1 MGRGRIVNALSF
13 FVFLKNVFLNRHSC
27 YYRIDNLNLRFAF
40 LKLVISA
47 TIAVTILPNHLW
59 IGRCRGQ
66 QFVVGSYNKK
76 GRNLFCDRF
85 VRLLQNCA
93 HKRPIFTLFFFDSL
107 LLLYQDIILIR
118 YEMKLKV
125 LVSTIV
131 SIMIWPASIAA
142 QGELIPMIEIPA
154 GNFYMGTLGEDENYD
169 EAPMHK
175 VYISKPFKMGLTEV
189 TNAQYELFCPEHK
202 SLRGKNG
209 FSSEDDEAVVF
220 VTYQDAVAFCDWLTR
235 KEGKTYRLPTE
246 AEWEYACKAGRYWN
260 FYMDDK
266 LPAAWQKNQVI
277 AATPKPLSLKVAQTP
292 PNEWGL
298 YDMCGN
304 VEEWCLDWYGPYID
318 KEQTDPVGYS
328 DGIARV
334 TRGGSHNTPV
344 KYLRSANRMAMLP
357 EDKHTMTGF
366 RVVQAEYPQTAPLS
380 QPKDEYVV
388 SQIKWDWDSQCVTEP
403 VFVAPLVYVH
413 EPDVHSGTPFFKHNH
428 QPALTWCDNGDL
440 LAVWFSTNEEKGREM
455 VVLSSRLRAGSCEW
469 EKPRMFY
476 QIADRNL
483 TGTALLNDR
492 QGTLYHINGV
502 EAAGHW
508 QNLMMTLRTS
518 TDNGQTWSKPR
529 MIAPE
534 HTKRHQVIAGTSIT
548 KEGWF
553 VQACDAGP
561 GGRDGAAVHIS
572 KDKGKTWTDPWDGAP
587 LPDFKEGRTGTTIAG
602 IHAGVVQLKDGRLMA
617 LGRNNSI
624 RDKEGRL
631 RMPMSVSDDMGKTW
645 HYSAS
650 EFPPIDGGQ
659 RLVLMR
665 LNEGPILLISF
676 TEHPYRTP
684 KEERGMMFTDKSGK
698 PFKGYGMYAALS
710 YDEGKTWP
718 VKRLLTDGTYRFLNG
733 GAWTQFFEMD
743 ENHAEPRGYLAG
755 TQTPD
760 NMIHLIT
767 SRFYYKF
774 NLAWLKGNESAIS
787 PHSLSD

>member
-47 TIAVTILPNHLW
+47 TIAVTILQNHLW

-403 VFVAPLVYVH
+403 VFAAPLVYVH

-774 NLAWLKGNESAIS
+774 NLAWLKGN
-787 PHSLSD
+787 

>member
-403 VFVAPLVYVH
+403 VFAAPLVYVH

-698 PFKGYGMYAALS
+698 SFKGYGMYAALS

-774 NLAWLKGNESAIS
+774 NLAWLKGN
-787 PHSLSD
+787 

>member
-131 SIMIWPASIAA
+131 SIMIWPASIVA

-403 VFVAPLVYVH
+403 VFAAPLVYVH

-483 TGTALLNDR
+483 TGTALLNDC

-684 KEERGMMFTDKSGK
+684 KEERGMMFTNQSGK

-718 VKRLLTDGTYRFLNG
+718 VKRLLTDGIYRFLNG

>member
-733 GAWTQFFEMD
+733 GAWTQFFDMD

-774 NLAWLKGNESAIS
+774 NLAWLKGNESSIS

>member
-175 VYISKPFKMGLTEV
+175 VHISKPFKMGLTEV

-403 VFVAPLVYVH
+403 VFAAPLVYVH

-529 MIAPE
+529 MIALE

-774 NLAWLKGNESAIS
+774 NLAWLKGN
-787 PHSLSD
+787 

>member
-1 MGRGRIVNALSF
+1 M
-13 FVFLKNVFLNRHSC
+13 
-27 YYRIDNLNLRFAF
+27 
-40 LKLVISA
+40 
-47 TIAVTILPNHLW
+47 
-59 IGRCRGQ
+59 
-66 QFVVGSYNKK
+66 
-76 GRNLFCDRF
+76 
-85 VRLLQNCA
+85 
-93 HKRPIFTLFFFDSL
+93 
-107 LLLYQDIILIR
+107 
-118 YEMKLKV
+118 
-125 LVSTIV
+125 
-131 SIMIWPASIAA
+131 
-142 QGELIPMIEIPA
+142 
-154 GNFYMGTLGEDENYD
+154 
-169 EAPMHK
+169 
-175 VYISKPFKMGLTEV
+175 
-189 TNAQYELFCPEHK
+189 
-202 SLRGKNG
+202 
-209 FSSEDDEAVVF
+209 
-220 VTYQDAVAFCDWLTR
+220 
-235 KEGKTYRLPTE
+235 
-246 AEWEYACKAGRYWN
+246 
-260 FYMDDK
+260 
-266 LPAAWQKNQVI
+266 
-277 AATPKPLSLKVAQTP
+277 
-292 PNEWGL
+292 
-298 YDMCGN
+298 
-304 VEEWCLDWYGPYID
+304 
-318 KEQTDPVGYS
+318 
-328 DGIARV
+328 

-403 VFVAPLVYVH
+403 VFAAPLVYVH

-587 LPDFKEGRTGTTIAG
+587 LPDFKEGGTGTTIAG

-774 NLAWLKGNESAIS
+774 NLAWLKEN
-787 PHSLSD
+787 